1 MVHWLLALV
10 VAGAGWAARG
20 MYRQG
25 FRWTYGGEEGVAFV
39 VPPAGTGTG
48 PTTIVQQFYQQT
60 GPNNQ
65 QHIWVKQDG
74 VAGINAGSSG
84 MCTFKTSCAR
94 PWLTLPQDLRT
105 QSRLRLE

>member
-1 MVHWLLALV
+1 MVQWILALG
-10 VAGAGWAARG
+10 VAGVGWTARG

-25 FRWTYGGEEGVAFV
+25 FQWNSGGADGMAFA
-39 VPPAGTGTG
+39 VPPASAGTG

-74 VAGINAGSSG
+74 VVGVDAISSG
-84 MCTFKTSCAR
+84 K
-94 PWLTLPQDLRT
+94 
-105 QSRLRLE
+105 